1 MIDESENIEIVLC
14 PSCLADNLPTFDFC
28 DNCGCPIGRFVNL
41 DPLKRIYSQGWLY
54 RRSASGRIP
63 PIVLLGIWLIF
74 GSDLLMSALFLAPIR
89 SSEGVAR
96 DLWVW
101 STLPF
106 AVLYAAILYRVTRNY
121 LRWRNC
127 DKPDEDICD
136 KT

>member
-1 MIDESENIEIVLC
+1 MIDESENIEIALC
-14 PSCLADNLPTFDFC
+14 PSCMAGNLPTFDFC

-63 PIVLLGIWLIF
+63 PIVLMGIWLIF
-74 GSDLLMSALFLAPIR
+74 GSDILTSALFLALSR
-89 SSEGVAR
+89 SSEGVAG
-96 DLWVW
+96 DPCVW
-101 STLPF
+101 ATLPF
-106 AVLYAAILYRVTRNY
+106 TLLYAAILYRVTRNY

-127 DKPDEDICD
+127 AKIDEDSND